1 MQQPQPQARAIVIDD
16 DRFSRALV
24 RRTLENHGYDVVEG
38 DTAAA
43 ALQLAQSKPDVMV
56 IDLYLPDM
64 SGLMV
69 CREISSRAANL
80 PIVFLTEAEDENKH
94 RGLP

>member
-1 MQQPQPQARAIVIDD
+1 M
-16 DRFSRALV
+16 

-80 PIVFLTEAEDENKH
+80 PIVFLTEADDEKNIVACLESGASDNVTK
-94 RGLP
+94 P